1 MNKLACK
8 HIILLYFA
16 HMICPVLGLDG
27 VLGLLEFAS
36 DRTNCAEW
44 ISGKCLIPCTY
55 CSMYLT
61 YKYDTVVN
69 KSSVR
74 NMFG

>member
-27 VLGLLEFAS
+27 VLGLLGFAS

-44 ISGKCLIPCTY
+44 ISGKCLIL
-55 CSMYLT
+55 YLLK
-61 YKYDTVVN
+61 YVLDVQYDTVVN